1 MKNVSLLVAAA
12 LTTVFFA
19 FKPIETTTWTSDSVH
34 SRVGFSVVHLGISN
48 LNGSFN
54 TYEAKLTVNN
64 PDLSDAVV
72 EFSGDAASINTNN
85 EMRDKH
91 LKSPDFFDAE
101 KYPKFNFKSTS
112 FKKKE
117 KDEYTVQGQ
126 LTLHGVTKEI
136 TLIAKYNG
144 TATNPQSQKQINGF
158 HVTGTFKRSDFGVG
172 ASIPAMMVS
181 DEVNL
186 VADLE
191 LVKN

>member
-1 MKNVSLLVAAA
+1 MKKVTLLAAAA
-12 LTTVFFA
+12 LTTMFFA
-19 FKPIETTTWTSDSVH
+19 FTPIETTTWTSDSVH

-64 PDLSDAVV
+64 PDFSDAVV

-91 LKSPDFFDAE
+91 LKSADFFDAE
-101 KYPKFNFKSTS
+101 KFPKFNFKSTS
-112 FKKKE
+112 FKKKG
-117 KDEYTVQGQ
+117 KDEYTVKGQ
-126 LTLHGVTKEI
+126 LTLHGVTKDI

-144 TATNPQSQKQINGF
+144 TATNPQSKKQLNGF
-158 HVTGTFKRSDFGVG
+158 HVSGTFKRTDFGVG
-172 ASIPAMMVS
+172 ASVPAMMVS

-186 VADLE
+186 VTDLE
-191 LVKN
+191 LVKE

>member
-1 MKNVSLLVAAA
+1 MKKVTLLVAAA
-12 LTTVFFA
+12 VTTMFFA

-48 LNGSFN
+48 LSGSFN
-54 TYEAKLTVNN
+54 TYEAKLTTDK
-64 PDLSDAVV
+64 PDFSDAVV

-85 EMRDKH
+85 EFRDKH

-101 KYPKFNFKSTS
+101 KFQKFNFKSTS
-112 FKKKE
+112 FKKTG
-117 KDEYTVQGQ
+117 KDEYAVKGQ
-126 LTLHGVTKEI
+126 LTLHGVTKDV
-136 TLIAKYNG
+136 TLIAKHNG
-144 TATNPQSQKQINGF
+144 TATNPQSKKQINGF
-158 HVTGTFKRSDFGVG
+158 HIAGTFKRSDFGVG

-186 VADLE
+186 IADLE

>member
-1 MKNVSLLVAAA
+1 MKKVSFLTVAA

-19 FKPIETTTWTSDSVH
+19 FKPIETTNWTADSVH

-48 LNGSFN
+48 LSGSFN
-54 TYEAKLTVNN
+54 SYEAKLTTNN
-64 PDLSDAVV
+64 PDFSDAVV
-72 EFSGDAASINTNN
+72 EFSGDATSINTNN

-101 KYPKFNFKSTS
+101 KFPKFNFKSTS
-112 FKKKE
+112 FKKSG
-117 KDEYTVQGQ
+117 KDEYAVKGQ
-126 LTLHGVTKEI
+126 LTLHGVTKDI
-136 TLIAKYNG
+136 TLLAKHNG

-158 HVTGTFKRSDFGVG
+158 HITGSFKRSDFGVG

-181 DEVNL
+181 DEVNM
-186 VADLE
+186 VTDLE